1 MPTVGDAL
9 KARMNYDIARQSVI
23 AGNIANA
30 STPGYLPADVSFKSY
45 LQAATSGG
53 SSLTQ
58 TNPMHMGGNKAAGG
72 VGQLTYDKSF
82 VQHNGNGVRMDQ
94 EMLKMQQNNLDYAT
108 VTSLYNS
115 QAKLQKIALG
125 RAQ

>member
-1 MPTVGDAL
+1 MPSVGQAL
-9 KARMNYDIARQSVI
+9 TARMNYDIARQSVI

-45 LQAATSGG
+45 LKAATSGG

-58 TNPMHMGGNKAAGG
+58 TNSMHMGGSQTGNG
-72 VGQLTYDKSF
+72 VGQLTHDKTY

>member
-1 MPTVGDAL
+1 MPSVGDAL
-9 KARMNYDIARQSVI
+9 TARMNYDIARQSVI

-45 LQAATSGG
+45 LKAAASGG
-53 SSLTQ
+53 GSLTQ

-72 VGQLTYDKSF
+72 AGQLTYDKSF